1 MRVAEAGI
9 PLRARHPL
17 LWHGQLEGK
26 GRWRFQTFPIEIRL
40 PPEYPAK
47 PPLVRFLKQ
56 PVPRHPNVSPSG
68 YVCLN
73 HLLSAWT
80 PINNLV
86 SVWDELEWLLENP
99 NYKSGFVP
107 PGYVEGHHAR
117 QLVNFEPA
125 AAPVTTFEDML
136 ARLREQNRRRFNL

>member
-1 MRVAEAGI
+1 M
-9 PLRARHPL
+9 
-17 LWHGQLEGK
+17 LWYGTLQGQGQ
-26 GRWRFQTFPIEIRL
+26 WRLQKFPIEIRL

-47 PPLVRFLKQ
+47 PPLVRFMKQ
-56 PVPRHPNVSPSG
+56 PHPRHPNVSPSG

-86 SVWDELEWLLENP
+86 STWDELEWLLENP

-117 QLVNFEPA
+117 HLVEPVRFERA
-125 AAPVTTFEDML
+125 AATAHATTFDEVL
-136 ARLREQNRRRFNL
+136 AKLREANRRRYDL